1 MNNDNIISIAKD
13 YVAPTYGRYELALTN
28 GKGCY
33 VWDSDGKK
41 YLDFV
46 SGLAVCNLGHC
57 HPKVVEALQNQAEK
71 LLHVSNLY
79 HIEPQVQLAEKLCKN
94 SFGDKV
100 FFCNSGTEAV

>member
-1 MNNDNIISIAKD
+1 MNNQDIISVASD
-13 YVAPTYGRYELALTN
+13 YVAPTYGRYELALTK
-28 GKGCY
+28 GKGCH

-57 HPKVVEALQNQAEK
+57 HPKVVEALKDQAER

-94 SFGDKV
+94 
-100 FFCNSGTEAV
+100 